1 MRSGVLILVAAVLLG
16 ARATMALAEGPY
28 DGSSYWDKVER
39 SQECAWKAQES
50 PYPPAFAYG
59 PSESCAYG
67 APGAQY
73 YYAPPPATPRPY
85 SYSSHPAAPYYYR

>member
-16 ARATMALAEGPY
+16 ARATTALAEGPY

-39 SQECAWKAQES
+39 AQECAWKAQKA

-73 YYAPPPATPRPY
+73 YAAPQATPRAY
-85 SYSSHPAAPYYYR
+85 GYSSYGPYYYR

>member
-1 MRSGVLILVAAVLLG
+1 MRSGVMILVAAVLLG
-16 ARATMALAEGPY
+16 VRATTALAEGPY

-39 SQECAWKAQES
+39 AQECAWKAKES

-73 YYAPPPATPRPY
+73 YASPPATPRPY
-85 SYSSHPAAPYYYR
+85 GYGYSSYGPYYYR